1 MDSGGVWYTLNRM
14 APRVSLTM
22 IVRNE
27 EANLPVCLAVAGD
40 LVDEIVVVDTGST
53 DGTKAVAAKFGA
65 RVFDFPW
72 CDDFAAARNEALRH
86 ATGDWILWLDA
97 DDRLDEENRKRFRA
111 LASRLT
117 DELAAW
123 LFECVSVSS
132 GGDGTATVLE
142 QGRLFRRDPRVW
154 WQYRVHE
161 QIVPAIER
169 LGGITRRSD
178 IVVHH
183 VGYADPATRRRK
195 LERDLRLLSLDSADR
210 PDDPLT
216 LFHLGWT
223 YNQLGDAASAVPVL
237 ERCRQ
242 VAPPRLAIVSKL
254 HALLVRSL
262 RQIGRP
268 DAALSACRQG
278 LSQYPNHAE
287 LLFHQGQ
294 LLNQLR
300 RFAEA
305 EASLTRLLQ
314 IADPQG
320 IAMGEDP
327 GLRGFKG
334 RCALAEVYRDWGRPN
349 DAEVQ
354 WRAALTEQ
362 PGYLVPALC
371 LSDLYLAQGRWNDA
385 DALAQ
390 SFEQLG
396 RQVDALLL
404 RARAHM
410 TRRDFVEARHLAES
424 AIALA
429 PEALMPREILS
440 HVLVLEGR
448 DWSAAERAVREVLLR
463 QPSNPTALTNLAVVQ
478 SQLAA
483 QPSAPLFGGSIIV
496 G

>member
-1 MDSGGVWYTLNRM
+1 M

-27 EANLPVCLAVAGD
+27 KANLPACLASAAD

-53 DGTKAVAAKFGA
+53 DGTKAVAERFGA
-65 RVFDFPW
+65 CVYDFPW

-86 ATGDWILWLDA
+86 ASGDWVLWLDA
-97 DDRLDEENRKRFRA
+97 DDRLDDENGKKFRA
-111 LASRLT
+111 LVATLT

-123 LFECVSVSS
+123 LFQCVSVSS
-132 GGDGTATVLE
+132 GGDGAATVLE

-169 LGGITRRSD
+169 LGGVTRRSD
-178 IVVHH
+178 VVVHH
-183 VGYADPATRRRK
+183 VGYADPAARRRK
-195 LERDLRLLSLDSADR
+195 LERDLRLLSLDNADR
-210 PDDPLT
+210 ANDPLT

-223 YNQLGDAASAVPVL
+223 YSQLGDAASAVPIL

-262 RQIGRP
+262 RQTGRP
-268 DAALSACRQG
+268 EAALAACQQG
-278 LSQYPNHAE
+278 LLEYPDHAE

-305 EASLTRLLQ
+305 EASLTRLLRLTG
-314 IADPQG
+314 PTG
-320 IAMGEDP
+320 MAMGEDP
-327 GLRGFKG
+327 GLRTFKG
-334 RCALAEVYRDWGRPN
+334 RCALAEVYRDWGRPDN
-349 DAEVQ
+349 AEVQ
-354 WRAALTEQ
+354 WHAALTEQ

-371 LSDLYLAQGRWNDA
+371 LSDLYLAQGRRADA
-385 DALAQ
+385 EALAQ

-410 TRRDFVEARHLAES
+410 TRRDFAEARRLAEA

-429 PEALMPREILS
+429 PDALMPREILS
-440 HVLVLEGR
+440 HVLVLEER

-463 QPSNPTALTNLAVVQ
+463 QPSNPTALSNLAVVQ
-478 SQLAA
+478 RQLAA
-483 QPSAPLFGGSIIV
+483 QPQHTSVFGGSIIV